1 MCPFKY
7 YDFMRICKDTKYLR
21 LKLVQFARQE
31 GVKPAARAFG
41 CSPKTVRKWRDRYDG
56 SLKSL
61 SERSRA
67 PHNHPNRITEA
78 DERKIV
84 RAHNRLPTWGAR
96 RLKRDLEL
104 PYSVKTIAKVR
115 KKRGLTRKYRRKKH
129 QTKRCLREVKKRWRF
144 MQQIDIDTKHLYDM
158 PEYWPLIEDLGLP
171 SYQYTA
177 RDVTTGTLYL
187 GYSDELSLACAEV
200 FAEQIIERLK
210 KCGVKLGRATWQSD
224 NGSEFIGS
232 WQAKDASAFTK
243 TIESVPGQG
252 HKTIPPGAHRF
263 QADVET
269 VHSLMENEFYLIEP
283 FRDRADFIRKA
294 NEYQLYFNLARTNS
308 GKENKTPWQLIQ
320 TKFRNPDPRIPA
332 LAVCCLDRLHYKTR
346 LHKFNQRGYDV
357 WVLPC
362 WTQSVVYPPSF
373 RARSSVW
380 NIGRYLLGICI
391 MSAPTEVV

>member
-158 PEYWPLIEDLGLP
+158 PEYWPLIEDP
-171 SYQYTA
+171 
-177 RDVTTGTLYL
+177 V
-187 GYSDELSLACAEV
+187 
-200 FAEQIIERLK
+200 
-210 KCGVKLGRATWQSD
+210 
-224 NGSEFIGS
+224 
-232 WQAKDASAFTK
+232 
-243 TIESVPGQG
+243 
-252 HKTIPPGAHRF
+252 
-263 QADVET
+263 
-269 VHSLMENEFYLIEP
+269 
-283 FRDRADFIRKA
+283 
-294 NEYQLYFNLARTNS
+294 
-308 GKENKTPWQLIQ
+308 
-320 TKFRNPDPRIPA
+320 
-332 LAVCCLDRLHYKTR
+332 LAVCYLDRLHYKTR
-346 LHKFNQRGYDV
+346 LHKFNQRGDDV
-357 WVLPC
+357 GVLPC
-362 WTQSVVYPPSF
+362 PSVVFSVDIG
-373 RARSSVW
+373 RAR
-380 NIGRYLLGICI
+380 RI
-391 MSAPTEVV
+391 MPSM